1 MSIEFKQDSTLSK
14 MKSIMYNRMKTD
26 MKALIEYEFEF

>member
-1 MSIEFKQDSTLSK
+1 MGVEFKQESLLSK
-14 MKSIMYNRMKTD
+14 IRANMYNKMKTD